1 MHVNPQAGKMSE
13 KQQTH
18 IRQQEQQHND
28 VLQKSLS
35 TEYDSTFSLYIV
47 ALIAGKTLFIIKKLN
62 WCFMFIF

>member
-13 KQQTH
+13 KHQTH

-28 VLQKSLS
+28 VLQKPLS

-47 ALIAGKTLFIIKKLN
+47 ALIAGKT
-62 WCFMFIF
+62 CFYYGSTGV

>member
-13 KQQTH
+13 KQHTH

-28 VLQKSLS
+28 VLQKPLS

-47 ALIAGKTLFIIKKLN
+47 ALIAGKTYF
-62 WCFMFIF
+62 